1 MPTGQ
6 RTYDIKEFSEK
17 ALEALKR
24 LEQHQKPGQALT
36 GGKKDVLLA
45 VKDEIKAL
53 MGKGYSAQQIAE
65 AFQQDVFGILPKT
78 ITELIDGSKKST
90 RKAKASEGN
99 STASKTM
106 SQPVAKVA
114 KAPGTTPKEKN
125 KESQAGSFEVK
136 PDRDDI

>member
-24 LEQHQKPGQALT
+24 LEQHQTPGQAST

-53 MGKGYSAQQIAE
+53 MSKGYTAQQIAQS
-65 AFQQDVFGILPKT
+65 FQQDVFGILPKT
-78 ITELIDGSKKST
+78 ITALIDGSKKST
-90 RKAKASEGN
+90 RKAKAGEN
-99 STASKTM
+99 SPTASKTM
-106 SQPVAKVA
+106 SRPVSKVA
-114 KAPGTTPKEKN
+114 NAARTTQKTKN